1 MHVAACPWS
10 VSLQLWRSFD
20 DFTVGANVLVVRLIE
35 NGGTAVCNALYMF
48 SSAVYCTSI
57 HATWY
62 VCRPSIAHCTTAL
75 SNIVLNAKT
84 VLGNVVDLLCV
95 KDPDSSSPT
104 KKR

>member
-1 MHVAACPWS
+1 MTLCQWLSVHVAACPWS

-48 SSAVYCTSI
+48 ISAVYCTSI

-62 VCRPSIAHCTTAL
+62 VCRASIAHCTNAP

-84 VLGNVVDLLCV
+84 VLENVVHLCV
-95 KDPDSSSPT
+95 
-104 KKR
+104 